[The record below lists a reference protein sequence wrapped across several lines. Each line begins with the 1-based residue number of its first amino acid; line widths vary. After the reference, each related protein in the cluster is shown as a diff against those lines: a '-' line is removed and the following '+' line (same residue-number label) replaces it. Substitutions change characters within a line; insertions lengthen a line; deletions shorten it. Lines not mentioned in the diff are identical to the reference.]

1 LLDDKIEV
9 SNKKNQE
16 TRLQIMRDI
25 LDRVLVFA
33 AGGSLSGYVFDS
45 ILAGIIGLF
54 VFACLGLL
62 IGLREQRNI
71 STND

>member
-1 LLDDKIEV
+1 
-9 SNKKNQE
+9 
-16 TRLQIMRDI
+16 MRDI